1 MKNLCYESTS
11 ACLLKCPYCIS
22 SDNGIMKEEQ
32 YLKIIDF
39 IGNLLPERLVI
50 SGGEPLLDSLL
61 KEKITL
67 INKKYNERNKE
78 SYISISTSA
87 TSNIENDMWEFL
99 KNNIKCFD
107 VSIPTLNHDVYKMM
121 RGNDLLDIAL
131 INIRKAIK
139 YGLNVRLSIVIT
151 KYNINEIENILKF
164 AQKIG
169 VNSIRLGRYFPFRN
183 ATKLREMYEVKEEQ
197 IQKIINKVASGEYAN
212 IYSKK
217 IIPPVK
223 SLNMMNSYL
232 SVDFNGLLFISK
244 ENEKRIIGNVQ
255 TTNIEDLEQSFN
267 DNQLKLFIKY
277 KEQ

>member
-22 SDNGIMKEEQ
+22 SDNGIMRQEQ

-67 INKKYNERNKE
+67 INEKYNEKNKE

-87 TSNIENDMWEFL
+87 TSNIEDDMWEFL

-121 RGNDLLDIAL
+121 RGKDLLDIAL
-131 INIRKAIK
+131 INIRKAIN
-139 YGLNVRLSIVIT
+139 YGLNVRLSVVIT
-151 KYNINEIENILKF
+151 KYNINEIENILRF

-183 ATKLREMYEVKEEQ
+183 ATKLRETYEVEEEQ
-197 IQKIINKVASGEYAN
+197 IQKIINKITSGEYAN

-244 ENEKRIIGNVQ
+244 ENEKIIIGNIQ
-255 TTNIEDLEQSFN
+255 NTNIEDLEQSFN
-267 DNQLKLFIKY
+267 NNQLKLFIKY